1 MNMKISFMTF
11 ACPTLSFDEVVALA
25 VRHAYQGIE
34 FRSDAGHKHGVEL
47 AATAEQRSLYRH
59 KLVEAGVEACCLA
72 TSLQFVNKTAV
83 DQAPALIDLAADL
96 GCPALRVFCGP
107 LPAGLEIDN
116 AVPVVANNLRRVVE
130 RALYSGVKLWLETH
144 DSISKS
150 VYAGRIVRLVDHP
163 ALAINW
169 DNMHPYRNGESL
181 ATTWQAIAPFIQHT
195 HFHDALNDPGAPV
208 ITPFGQGQLPIQ
220 AMFNLLR
227 QANYQGYYSGEWF
240 DTQMG
245 ADADAS
251 LEAHKLGLIQ
261 LEQVQP

>member
-1 MNMKISFMTF
+1 MKISFMTF
-11 ACPTLSFDEVVALA
+11 ACPQLSFDEVISLA

-34 FRSDAGHKHGVEL
+34 FRCDAGHQHGVEL
-47 AATAEQRSLYRH
+47 AATPEQRAEYRR

-72 TSLQFVNKTAV
+72 TSLQFVNKVAV
-83 DQAPALIDLAADL
+83 DQSPALIDLAADL
-96 GCPALRVFCGP
+96 GCPGLRVFCGP
-107 LPAGLEIDN
+107 LPAGLDIDN
-116 AVPVVANNLRRVVE
+116 AVPIVAEHLRCVVE

-144 DSISKS
+144 DSVSKG

-169 DNMHPYRNGESL
+169 DNMHPYRNGEAL

-195 HFHDALNDPGAPV
+195 HFHDAVADPGAPV
-208 ITPFGQGQLPIQ
+208 ITPFGQGQLPVQ
-220 AMFNLLR
+220 AMFDLLH
-227 QANYQGYYSGEWF
+227 QVGYQGYYSGEWF

-251 LEAHKLGLIQ
+251 LEAHKLGLMQ
-261 LEQVQP
+261 LERAQT